1 MKRIITLALAIVAT
15 VAFGN
20 KANAQQYALHYRT
33 VDGPVVSEGDTVDY
47 LTTDDDKLMGLAYI
61 SFFIENLTSGNLL
74 TDNEV
79 VQLEGPEGLHT
90 ELCAGGNC
98 PQQGPYTL
106 APGDNGQMPLTIEPT
121 VLPQYAGQTVLYRV
135 KVGNIG
141 LVSNTVTVYL
151 RVHMADNL
159 GIESAA
165 APVAP
170 AAYPNPTT
178 GRVTVGDREY
188 DLSGRPAGVYYL
200 PTEKGKA
207 KVIKL

>member
-1 MKRIITLALAIVAT
+1 M
-15 VAFGN
+15 
-20 KANAQQYALHYRT
+20 
-33 VDGPVVSEGDTVDY
+33 
-47 LTTDDDKLMGLAYI
+47 
-61 SFFIENLTSGNLL
+61 
-74 TDNEV
+74 
-79 VQLEGPEGLHT
+79 
-90 ELCAGGNC
+90 
-98 PQQGPYTL
+98 
-106 APGDNGQMPLTIEPT
+106 PGDNGQMPLTIEPA

>member
-1 MKRIITLALAIVAT
+1 MKKIITLALAIVAT

-20 KANAQQYALHYRT
+20 KANAQQYALHFQA
-33 VDGPVVSEGDTVDY
+33 VDGPVVSENDTVDY
-47 LTTDDDKLMGLAYI
+47 YTTDDDKVTKLAYI
-61 SFFIENLTSGNLL
+61 SFFIENLTESNLL

-79 VQLEGPEGLHT
+79 VQLEGPEGL
-90 ELCAGGNC
+90 ELEICAGGHC
-98 PQQGPYTL
+98 PQLGPYTL
-106 APGDNGQMPLTIEPT
+106 VPGNNDQMPLTLEPA

-141 LVSNTVTVYL
+141 LVNNTVTVFL

-159 GIESAA
+159 GIEQGAA
-165 APVAP
+165 TAAP

-200 PTEKGKA
+200 PAEKGKA